1 MMLGRVAFSAAD
13 GVSNFFSTMPL
24 ASSPSLSPHQFLL
37 PPLPS
42 SLPFFSSG
50 AKYVQG
56 ALNWGTASGTR
67 TRRGPTVA
75 RRSAAGSTRT
85 LERTWTSGPVAV
97 RFTRLIPY
105 AFSSRMSVDTRLNTL
120 LDVPFSEPFFQFG
133 DFPPTTTGPDGR
145 PTAVQDPWRNGT
157 NATPFDQDFS
167 LIMKAAVGG
176 TNGWFPDR

>member
-1 MMLGRVAFSAAD
+1 MMLGRVAFSA
-13 GVSNFFSTMPL
+13 NFFSTMPL

-75 RRSAAGSTRT
+75 RLGGSLIGRGISSGITLLGVRFPSSSLVFVLCGADDGVRCRPAGGLYARAEAVVADAAGEFR
-85 LERTWTSGPVAV
+85 GPGDGRV
-97 RFTRLIPY
+97 R
-105 AFSSRMSVDTRLNTL
+105 L
-120 LDVPFSEPFFQFG
+120 LLHPFFLSQ
-133 DFPPTTTGPDGR
+133 PDE
-145 PTAVQDPWRNGT
+145 
-157 NATPFDQDFS
+157 
-167 LIMKAAVGG
+167 
-176 TNGWFPDR
+176 